1 MSKASCIL
9 FASLFATTTFAQT
22 PTPAA
27 VPSAPTA
34 ASAAVPSAPTVAPT
48 PAPVAPA
55 TAPAQA
61 AAPVDLATVNL
72 DRLQMRDGGLSCN
85 DLKTEV
91 AVMDEVYKAA
101 GGGEAGRGEMSN
113 AATASAVGQV
123 ATGAAIQSGAFGA
136 LPLFGPL
143 ARLGTQVVMDQKTVE
158 TQNNAKRADAAKA
171 RKEHLTELFL
181 KRDCRL

>member
-1 MSKASCIL
+1 MLKTSCIL
-9 FASLFATTTFAQT
+9 FASLFVATAFAQT
-22 PTPAA
+22 PAAVDKPAPAAVQLASTPAPAA
-27 VPSAPTA
+27 VPP
-34 ASAAVPSAPTVAPT
+34 APT
-48 PAPVAPA
+48 PAPPVA
-55 TAPAQA
+55 APAQA

-91 AVMDEVYKAA
+91 AVMDDVYKAA
-101 GGGEAGRGEMSN
+101 GGSEAGRGEMSN

-181 KRDCRL
+181 KRDCKL

>member
-1 MSKASCIL
+1 MSKSSPIL
-9 FASLFATTTFAQT
+9 FAVLFAAGAFAQT
-22 PTPAA
+22 PAPADKPAQATTAA
-27 VPSAPTA
+27 VAP
-34 ASAAVPSAPTVAPT
+34 APT
-48 PAPVAPA
+48 PAPA
-55 TAPAQA
+55 
-61 AAPVDLATVNL
+61 DLSAVNL
-72 DRLQMRDGGLSCN
+72 DRLQMRDGGLSCD
-85 DLKTEV
+85 DLKSEV
-91 AVMDEVYKAA
+91 ALMDNVYKSA
-101 GGGEAGRGEMSN
+101 GGSETGRGEMSN

-181 KRDCRL
+181 KRDCKL

>member
-1 MSKASCIL
+1 MRYIVCA
-9 FASLFATTTFAQT
+9 ASLILAVGAAFAED
-22 PTPAA
+22 
-27 VPSAPTA
+27 TA
-34 ASAAVPSAPTVAPT
+34 
-48 PAPVAPA
+48 
-55 TAPAQA
+55 
-61 AAPVDLATVNL
+61 DLANVNL
-72 DRLQMRDGGLSCN
+72 DRLQMRDGGLSCD

-91 AVMDEVYKAA
+91 DVMDRVYKAS
-101 GGGEAGRGEMSN
+101 GGSESGRGEMAN

-158 TQNNAKRADAAKA
+158 TQNNSKRAEAAKA

-181 KRDCRL
+181 KRDCKL